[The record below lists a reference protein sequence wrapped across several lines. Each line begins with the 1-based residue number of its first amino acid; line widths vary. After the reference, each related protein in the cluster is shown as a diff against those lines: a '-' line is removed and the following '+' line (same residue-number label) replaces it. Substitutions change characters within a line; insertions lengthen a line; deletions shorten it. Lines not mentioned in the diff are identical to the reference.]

1 MLLHEAVP
9 GRDGKKLY
17 MIGGSPLG
25 EVVRYDAKSQ
35 QFLPYLPG
43 LSAIQLAFSKDG
55 QWVAYGSYPDAALWR
70 SKADGTERLQL
81 TFPPVIGLQPQWSPD
96 GKQIAFSTNAPG
108 KPYHMYTVS
117 AAGGA
122 PKQLT
127 NGERDE
133 AFPNWSPDG
142 NSRSFGNMSPDY
154 EGSVPTAIHLL
165 DLKSGQLT
173 TLSGSAGYWSP
184 QLSPDGAFIAALS
197 KAGHLALF
205 EWKTQKWTELTQT
218 PTITIPCIECVNP
231 PKWSHDGK
239 YLYFESAANGGPA
252 FYRLQIKNHEVERVA
267 SLASVK
273 RPASQ
278 SFGAWTGLAPDDS
291 PLALRDLSSYE
302 IYALDWQLP

>member
-1 MLLHEAVP
+1 
-9 GRDGKKLY
+9 

-25 EVVRYDAKSQ
+25 ELVRYDAKSL

-55 QWVAYGSYPDAALWR
+55 QWVAYSIYPGGALWR
-70 SKADGTERLQL
+70 SKVDGTERLQL
-81 TFPPVIGLQPQWSPD
+81 TSPPLVGFQPQWSPD
-96 GKQIAFSTNAPG
+96 GKQIAFSTNEPG
-108 KPYHMYTVS
+108 KPFHMYTVS

-142 NSRSFGNMSPDY
+142 NSLIFGNMSPEYD
-154 EGSVPTAIHLL
+154 GAVPTAIHLL
-165 DLKSGQLT
+165 DLKTGQLT

-184 QLSPDGAFIAALS
+184 KISPDGAFIAALS

-205 EWKTQKWTELTQT
+205 EWKTQKWTEFTQT
-218 PTITIPCIECVNP
+218 PAITIACEECVNP
-231 PKWSHDGK
+231 PKWSHDGR
-239 YLYFESAANGGPA
+239 YLYFESDAQGEPA
-252 FYRLQIKNHEVERVA
+252 FYRVQIKTNKVERVA
-267 SLASVK
+267 SLANVK
-273 RPASQ
+273 RPSSQ

-291 PLALRDLSSYE
+291 PLALRDISSYE
-302 IYALDWQLP
+302 IYAVDWQP